1 MAHIYY
7 VLSAVHQE
15 TNIETHWTVLACDK
29 YISHVILFSSM
40 LHTLAG
46 KGKQNFTKHN
56 DLPYFFFLY
65 LDFQNGEVSVYCSQV
80 QDPGGMHRFTI
91 QISC

>member
-7 VLSAVHQE
+7 VLSVVHQE
-15 TNIETHWTVLACDK
+15 TKIETHWTVLACDK

-56 DLPYFFFLY
+56 DLPYIFFYILISKMGKLVFI
-65 LDFQNGEVSVYCSQV
+65 VV
-80 QDPGGMHRFTI
+80 RFKTLVGCI
-91 QISC
+91 G